1 MGAAPVEEVWE
12 GKVRERESIR
22 EAHLIDDSIIIYKR
36 LRIRLTG
43 RGIVRAEYYLWAK
56 DLP

>member
-1 MGAAPVEEVWE
+1 MGAAPVKEGRE

-22 EAHLIDDSIIIYKR
+22 ESRLIDDSIIIYKR
-36 LRIRLTG
+36 LRIRLS
-43 RGIVRAEYYLWAK
+43 RKGIVRAEYYLWAK

>member
-1 MGAAPVEEVWE
+1 MGAAPVKEVWE
-12 GKVRERESIR
+12 RKVRERESIR
-22 EAHLIDDSIIIYKR
+22 RSRLINDFIIIYRR